1 MNMAKAVSKGYGL
14 QVAFDEVTEESISQA
29 LDKLLKDSSYAEIAK
44 KVSSQFL
51 DRPMSP
57 QEAVVYWTE
66 YAVKHHGAKHL
77 QAAASRL
84 NFIELHSID
93 VYSLLAVIFVVI
105 LIIDYYILKAI
116 IKRCFKKKNQQKL
129 KKK

>member
-14 QVAFDEVTEESISQA
+14 QIPFEEVTEENISQA
-29 LDKLLKDSSYAEIAK
+29 LNKLLKDPSYTEIAK
-44 KVSSQFL
+44 KVSSQFQ

-66 YAVKHHGAKHL
+66 YAVKHRGAPHL
-77 QAAASRL
+77 QAAAVHL

-93 VYSLLAVIFVVI
+93 VYSLLAAILLVI
-105 LIIDYYILKAI
+105 LIIDYYILTAI
-116 IKRCFKKKNQQKL
+116 IKRCFKKKTQPKL
-129 KKK
+129 KTK

>member
-1 MNMAKAVSKGYGL
+1 MAKAVSKGYGL
-14 QVAFDEVTEESISQA
+14 QVNFDEVTEESVFEA
-29 LDKLLKDSSYAEIAK
+29 LNKLLNDPSYSEMAK

-57 QEAVVYWTE
+57 QESVVYWTE
-66 YAVKHHGAKHL
+66 YAVNHRGAPHL
-77 QAAASRL
+77 QAAATRL

-93 VYSLLAVIFVVI
+93 VYSLLAAIFVVI

-116 IKRCFKKKNQQKL
+116 IKRCFKKKTQPKL
-129 KKK
+129 KKQ